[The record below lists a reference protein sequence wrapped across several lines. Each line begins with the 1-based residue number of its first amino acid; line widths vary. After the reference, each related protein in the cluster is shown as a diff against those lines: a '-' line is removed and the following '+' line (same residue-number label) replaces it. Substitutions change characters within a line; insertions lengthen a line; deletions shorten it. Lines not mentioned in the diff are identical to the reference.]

1 LPGLNKEFGNLLADS
16 EVAALDQL
24 LQTPEFLHDPYP
36 VFRRLRDEQ
45 PIYFS
50 KSWNCW
56 LLSRYE
62 HVVESLRDHQR
73 FSNIGT
79 THRFL
84 DQLPQETLDQIQPL
98 YEHFSIGLTRCDP
111 PDHTRLRGLTNVAF
125 TPRVVGSM
133 RDRIQTIVDQLIDAV
148 SDQGRLDLIRD
159 FAYPLPATIIA
170 EMFGFPVRDRDQ
182 FKAWSTGIAAFHGSG
197 SADPQLVLRSQQALL
212 AARQWLR
219 RLIDERRR
227 NPTADLL
234 SRLANAAE
242 HGETLTDPELFSICV
257 TFLIGGHE
265 TTTNLI
271 GNGMLAL
278 LRSPEQLRILREDAD
293 LIPSAVEEMLR
304 YDAPTQRAHRIAAED
319 IEWAGQRIRQ
329 GDFVQLLLGSAN
341 RDPQQFEKPDQF
353 DVLRTNHRHV
363 SFGMGAHF
371 CPGAPLAR
379 LEAQIAIG
387 TLLRRLPNLRLD
399 PDETIEWS
407 SNNFFRGLQR
417 LQLIF

>member
-1 LPGLNKEFGNLLADS
+1 MAHSD
-16 EVAALDQL
+16 VATLDQL
-24 LQTPEFLHDPYP
+24 LQTPEFLQDPYP
-36 VFRRLRDEQ
+36 VYRRLRDEQ
-45 PIYFS
+45 PVYCS
-50 KSWNCW
+50 ESWNCW
-56 LLSRYE
+56 LLSRYD
-62 HVVESLRDHQR
+62 HVAESLRDHQR
-73 FSNIGT
+73 FTNVGT

-84 DQLPQETLDQIQPL
+84 DQLPQQTLDQIQPL

-111 PDHTRLRGLTNVAF
+111 PDHTRLRGLTNKAF

-148 SDQGRLDLIRD
+148 ADQGRLDLIRD
-159 FAYPLPATIIA
+159 FAYPLPTTIIA
-170 EMFGFPVRDRDQ
+170 EMFGFPVEDRDQ

-197 SADPQLVLRSQQALL
+197 GADPKLVLRSQKALL
-212 AARQWLR
+212 AAREWLR

-234 SRLANAAE
+234 SRLANAE
-242 HGETLTDPELFSICV
+242 EFGDTLTDPELFSICV

-278 LRSPEQLRILREDAD
+278 LRHPEQLRILRGDAE
-293 LIPSAVEEMLR
+293 LIPLAVEEMLR
-304 YDAPTQRAHRIAAED
+304 YDAPTQRAHRIADED
-319 IEWAGQRIRQ
+319 IEWGGQRIRQ

-341 RDPQQFEKPDQF
+341 RDPQQFEKPNQF
-353 DVLRTNHRHV
+353 DILRTNQRHV
-363 SFGMGAHF
+363 SFGMGVHF

-387 TLLRRLPNLRLD
+387 TLLRRLPKLRLV
-399 PDETIEWS
+399 PDQPIEWS
-407 SNNFFRGLQR
+407 PNNLFRGLQH
-417 LQLIF
+417 LHLTF